1 MRRKALVA
9 LAAGVLVSNSGWAKE
24 QPGQWY
30 VAPMASVIW
39 VDNSRAVDDDV
50 GGHIAVGRAMGE
62 AWNLEASAYY
72 YDLSGFDDT
81 EMWGVDINAMAV
93 FYRNSRISPYLL
105 GGYGYMDKDRDE
117 GDDDQNSAATLAFGF
132 LTDLGPNDGGIALR
146 TELRWRLDFQDS
158 TDSTEQD
165 LILNIGAQFPFGSP
179 SR

>member
-1 MRRKALVA
+1 MTRKALVA
-9 LAAGVLVSNSGWAKE
+9 LAAGVLVTGSVWAKD

-81 EMWGVDINAMAV
+81 EMWGFDVNALAV
-93 FYRNSRISPYLL
+93 FYRDTRISPYLL
-105 GGYGYMDKDRDE
+105 AGYGYMDKDRDE
-117 GDDDQNSAATLAFGF
+117 GDDDQNSAASLAFGL
-132 LTDLGPNDGGIALR
+132 LTDIGDNNGGMAVR

-165 LILNIGAQFPFGSP
+165 LILNIGVQIPFGSP
-179 SR
+179 NP

>member
-1 MRRKALVA
+1 MRIKALVA
-9 LAAGVLVSNSGWAKE
+9 LAAGVLVSNTVVAKD

-50 GGHIAVGRAMGE
+50 GGHIAAGVVMGE
-62 AWNLEASAYY
+62 AWNLEFGAYY

-81 EMWGVDINAMAV
+81 EMWGFDIDAMAV
-93 FYRNSRISPYLL
+93 FYRDNRISPYLL
-105 GGYGYMDKDRDE
+105 GGYGYIDKDRDE
-117 GDDDQNSAATLAFGF
+117 GDSDKNSAASLAFGF
-132 LTDLGPNDGGIALR
+132 LTDLGDNNGGIALR

-165 LILNIGAQFPFGSP
+165 LIANIGVQIPFGSP
-179 SR
+179 D